1 MKCKTVIFEP
11 SSAMNLECGM
21 IGRSVHLRSNDQ
33 LMCNV
38 VNAGTKP
45 LVIKAGTQIGTV
57 CEAVDEANTKF
68 DADVEHY
75 KE

>member
-1 MKCKTVIFEP
+1 M
-11 SSAMNLECGM
+11 
-21 IGRSVHLRSNDQ
+21 
-33 LMCNV
+33 
-38 VNAGTKP
+38 NAGTKP

-75 KE
+75 KELDVDKFKEY